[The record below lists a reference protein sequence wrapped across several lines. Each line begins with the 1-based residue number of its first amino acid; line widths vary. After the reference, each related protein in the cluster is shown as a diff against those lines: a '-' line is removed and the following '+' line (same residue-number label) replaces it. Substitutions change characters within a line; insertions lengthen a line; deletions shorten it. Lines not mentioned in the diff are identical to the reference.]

1 MSPEGVGS
9 AFGPGAVLGD
19 RYRLERRIASGGMA
33 TVWLAHDEELDRE
46 VAIKVLSDVLSEDP
60 SYTERFRREA
70 RVAAGLSNPN
80 LVRVFDYSARSER
93 PYIAMEYVEGGTLAD
108 RVADRTADD
117 LDSQRLARELLGALA
132 SIHAAGVI
140 HRDVKPSNVLLDR
153 DDSARLTDFGIAHPE
168 NATELTRT
176 GQVLGTLKYMAP
188 EVLAGN
194 PATERSDLYACGVV
208 LGECLGPAASPE
220 LVALADR
227 LTADDPADRPASAK
241 EALAL
246 LDASP
251 GLAAA
256 ATVPIEPGP
265 SRRVV
270 EVNGRRVLAVA
281 GVLALLGALVAL
293 ALTAGGSDNGPA
305 HQADAKQAGKQK
317 TPPTTTTTTSTATQ
331 TSTATTTV
339 AAPASPPP
347 PGGAAASPSCA
358 ALETQRQQLDEQ
370 MKASDEQLKADPEA
384 KKQAHDRFEARKHAL
399 DEQLKACKGG

>member
-1 MSPEGVGS
+1 MSPDGGTR

-33 TVWLAHDEELDRE
+33 TVWLAHDEELDRQ
-46 VAIKVLSDVLSEDP
+46 VAIKVLSDVLAEDP

-108 RVADRTADD
+108 RASEGTADD
-117 LDSQRLARELLGALA
+117 FDSRRLARELLGALA

-153 DDSARLTDFGIAHPE
+153 DGSARLTDFGIAHPE
-168 NATELTRT
+168 NATELTGT

-208 LGECLGPAASPE
+208 LRECLGPGSPSE
-220 LVALADR
+220 LVALVDR
-227 LTADDPADRPASAK
+227 LTADDPADRPASAD
-241 EALAL
+241 EAMSL
-246 LDASP
+246 LDTSLQGAIP
-251 GLAAA
+251 P
-256 ATVPIEPGP
+256 TVPMGPGAG
-265 SRRVV
+265 SRV
-270 EVNGRRVLAVA
+270 VNGRRVLAVA
-281 GVLALLGALVAL
+281 AVLALAGALIAFAL
-293 ALTAGGSDNGPA
+293 AGGGSDNGPA
-305 HQADAKQAGKQK
+305 HRADAKQVRQRP
-317 TPPTTTTTTSTATQ
+317 TPPTTTMTSTTTQ
-331 TSTATTTV
+331 TDTATTTV

-347 PGGAAASPSCA
+347 GGAAAPPACA
-358 ALETQRQQLDEQ
+358 ALEAQRQQLDEQ
-370 MKASDEQLKADPEA
+370 AKAAEERLKEDKTA
-384 KKQAHDRFEARKHAL
+384 KEQAHAQFEARKHAL
-399 DEQLKACKGG
+399 DDQLKACKGG

>member
-227 LTADDPADRPASAK
+227 LTADDPADRPTSAD
-241 EALAL
+241 EALSL
-246 LDASP
+246 LDTAP
-251 GLAAA
+251 RDATP
-256 ATVPIEPGP
+256 ATVPLAAGAG
-265 SRRVV
+265 SGSRVV
-270 EVNGRRVLAVA
+270 DLNGRRVLVA
-281 GVLALLGALVAL
+281 LLALALVGGLVAL
-293 ALTAGGSDNGPA
+293 AVAGGGSDSSSATGRHDTGP
-305 HQADAKQAGKQK
+305 
-317 TPPTTTTTTSTATQ
+317 PPTVTKTSISTETTIST
-331 TSTATTTV
+331 TATTATV
-339 AAPASPPP
+339 PAPAPAPKEKPPKEPKSPKPPKDEKVP
-347 PGGAAASPSCA
+347 PGQ
-358 ALETQRQQLDEQ
+358 E
-370 MKASDEQLKADPEA
+370 K
-384 KKQAHDRFEARKHAL
+384 
-399 DEQLKACKGG
+399 